1 MIAFWSVA
9 DYLACMFESLSKRLT
24 STLDKLRGRGA
35 LSEADVDA
43 ALRDVR
49 IALLEADVALP
60 VVKAFVA
67 GLREKAIGEK
77 IIESVSPAQMVVK
90 LVHDEL
96 VALLGE
102 ENNELNLAATPPA
115 VILMAGLQGSGKTTT
130 TGKLALR
137 LKDKQKKK
145 VMVASL
151 DVYRPAAQQQLAT
164 VAAKAGVSC
173 LPIVEGEM
181 PIAITKRALEA
192 ARLEGCDV
200 LLLDTAGRLHIDA
213 ELMSELQ
220 DVKRLSNPIETLLV
234 ADALTGQDAVTIAT
248 QFNEQIGITG
258 IILTRTDGDGRGGAA
273 LSMRHVTGTPIKFVG
288 AGEKLE
294 ELEPFYPKRIASRI
308 LDMGDVVSLV
318 ERAAEAVSEAEAQA
332 MAQKIMGEGRFDFDD
347 MLNHLRQINK
357 MGGLTSMLSML
368 PGIGRIQDK
377 INEAGVDDS
386 IMKRQEAIILSMTK
400 EERANPKLLAASR
413 KRRIANGAGVTVQD
427 VNKLFKQWQQMET
440 MMKQVKKM
448 GKGGM
453 MNPLKL
459 KQMFGGNLPF

>member
-1 MIAFWSVA
+1 MAHANKPAISAA
-9 DYLACMFESLSKRLT
+9 MFESLSKKLT
-24 STLDKLRGRGA
+24 STFDKLRSRGV

-49 IALLEADVALP
+49 LALLEADVALP
-60 VVKAFVA
+60 VIKAFIA
-67 GLREKAIGEK
+67 NLREKAIGEK
-77 IIESVSPAQMVVK
+77 IVESVSPAQMVVK

-137 LKDKQKKK
+137 LKEKQKKK
-145 VMVASL
+145 VLVASL

-164 VAAKAGVSC
+164 VAEKAGVAS

-181 PIAITKRALEA
+181 PEAITKRALVMG
-192 ARLEGCDV
+192 RLEGYDV
-200 LLLDTAGRLHIDA
+200 LLLDTAGRLHIDSELMA
-213 ELMSELQ
+213 ELQS
-220 DVKRLSNPIETLLV
+220 VKSLSNPIETLLV
-234 ADALTGQDAVTIAT
+234 ADSLTGQDAVTIAQ
-248 QFNEQIGITG
+248 QFHEQIGLTG

-273 LSMRHVTGTPIKFVG
+273 LSMRHVTGQPIKFVG
-288 AGEKLE
+288 AGEKLT
-294 ELEPFYPKRIASRI
+294 ELEPFYPTRVASRI

-318 ERAAEAVSEAEAQA
+318 ERAAEAVSEAEAEA
-332 MAQKIMGEGRFDFDD
+332 MAKKMMGEGRFDFNDL
-347 MLNHLRQINK
+347 LNHMRQIHK
-357 MGGLTSMLSML
+357 MGGLTSMLGML

-377 INEAGVDDS
+377 IADANIDDS
-386 IMKRQEAIILSMTK
+386 ILKRQEAIILSMTPH
-400 EERANPKLLAASR
+400 ERENPKVLAASR

-440 MMKQVKKM
+440 MMKQMKKL

-459 KQMFGGNLPF
+459 KKMFGGNLPF

>member
-1 MIAFWSVA
+1 
-9 DYLACMFESLSKRLT
+9 MFESLSKKLT
-24 STLDKLRGRGA
+24 STLDKLRSRGA

-102 ENNELNLAATPPA
+102 ENTELNLATTPPA
-115 VILMAGLQGSGKTTT
+115 VILMTGLQGSGKTTT

-137 LKDKQKKK
+137 LREKHKKK
-145 VMVASL
+145 VLVASL

-164 VAAKAGVSC
+164 VAERAGVAC
-173 LPIVEGEM
+173 LPIITGEM
-181 PIAITKRALEA
+181 PDAITKRAMES
-192 ARLEGCDV
+192 ARLEGYDILV
-200 LLLDTAGRLHIDA
+200 LDTAGRLHVDS
-213 ELMSELQ
+213 ELMQELQ
-220 DVKRLSNPIETLLV
+220 AIKALSSPIETLLV

-248 QFNEQIGITG
+248 QFHQQIGITG

-273 LSMRHVTGTPIKFVG
+273 LSMRHVTGQPIKFVG

-294 ELEPFYPKRIASRI
+294 ELDPFYPKRIASRI

-318 ERAAEAVSEAEAQA
+318 ERAAEAVSEAEAEA
-332 MAQKIMGEGRFDFDD
+332 MAKKMMGQGSFDFND
-347 MLNHLRQINK
+347 MLNHLRQIGK
-357 MGGLTSMLSML
+357 MGGLSSMLGML
-368 PGIGRIQDK
+368 PGMGRLQDK
-377 INEAGVDDS
+377 MADANIDDS
-386 IMKRQEAIILSMTK
+386 IMKKQEAIILSMTK
-400 EERANPKLLAASR
+400 QERANPKLLAASR

-427 VNKLFKQWQQMET
+427 VNRLFKQYQQMET
-440 MMKQVKKM
+440 MMKQFKKM

-453 MNPLKL
+453 LNPLKL

>member
-1 MIAFWSVA
+1 MLIISPA
-9 DYLACMFESLSKRLT
+9 MFESLSKKLT
-24 STLDKLRGRGA
+24 QTLDKLRSRGV

-43 ALRDVR
+43 TMREVR

-67 GLREKAIGEK
+67 ALREKAVGEK
-77 IIESVSPAQMVVK
+77 IIESVSPAQMVIK

-102 ENNELNLAATPPA
+102 ENSELNLATTPPA
-115 VILMAGLQGSGKTTT
+115 IILMAGLQGSGKTTT

-137 LKDKQKKK
+137 LKDKHKKK
-145 VMVASL
+145 VLVASL

-164 VAAKAGVSC
+164 VAEKAGVES

-181 PIAITKRALEA
+181 PEAITTRALHA
-192 ARLEGCDV
+192 ARLGGFDV
-200 LLLDTAGRLHIDA
+200 LLLDTAGRLHVDGELMA
-213 ELMSELQ
+213 ELKA
-220 DVKRLSNPIETLLV
+220 VKALAAPIETLLV
-234 ADALTGQDAVTIAT
+234 ADSLTGQDAVTIAT
-248 QFNEQIGITG
+248 QFHEQIGITG
-258 IILTRTDGDGRGGAA
+258 IILTRTDADGRGGAA
-273 LSMRHVTGTPIKFVG
+273 LSMRHVTGQPIKFVG

-318 ERAAEAVSEAEAQA
+318 ERAAEAVSEAEAEA
-332 MAQKIMGEGRFDFDD
+332 MAKKMLGEGSFDFND
-347 MLNHLRQINK
+347 MLNHMRQIGK
-357 MGGLTSMLSML
+357 MGGLSSMLGML
-368 PGIGRIQDK
+368 PGMGRLQDK
-377 INEAGVDDS
+377 IAEANVDDS
-386 IMKRQEAIILSMTK
+386 VMKKQEAIILSMTK
-400 EERANPKLLAASR
+400 AERANPKLLAASR

-427 VNKLFKQWQQMET
+427 VNRVFKQYQQMET
-440 MMKQVKKM
+440 MMKQFKKL

-459 KQMFGGNLPF
+459 KQMFGGKLPF